1 MICKLLHLL
10 LQKVHYDGIPLKH
23 LANTPTCKTD
33 DLFLS
38 PLQFLRYR
46 SDFLTERNAEQSS
59 VVCINRKRNHG
70 LDLFQNWMY
79 RKVLNSQC
87 HQIGSG
93 TDLDGNVGLPDN
105 LQVFVILVWM
115 DCGFSYKKQTMSKT
129 IRSKGKN
136 VLNILT
142 FLKFNAVAAT
152 LWTQNLGVGNLA
164 DVDRGRNGVFPE

>member
-10 LQKVHYDGIPLKH
+10 SQKVHYDGIPLKH

-33 DLFLS
+33 YLLLS

-46 SDFLTERNAEQSS
+46 SDFLTERNTEQSS
-59 VVCINRKRNHG
+59 VIRINRKRNHA
-70 LDLFQNWMY
+70 LDLFQNWMF
-79 RKVLNSQC
+79 RKVLDSQC
-87 HQIGSG
+87 HQVGSG
-93 TDLDGNVGLPDN
+93 THLDGNGRLPDN
-105 LQVFVILVWM
+105 LQVFFILVWM

-164 DVDRGRNGVFPE
+164 DVDRGRNGVLLE